1 MTALAGQYMG
11 QGAYAFKKGNTY
23 DWPMTHLGDA
33 RSEVTPRSFLG
44 MMIAAARHLT
54 PPVDRV
60 ITPEGIRHGLRA
72 ASKTRVD
79 QLHQEFPWIKG
90 VLAPLAGLLLP
101 QREDEVYQVWHRAE
115 TVARLI
121 ADAEN
126 SYLPPFPHGDRHGEH
141 ELFLALERIGVMF
154 RRNDDRLDMPD
165 LFRVAAKLLKKGAIA
180 PV

>member
-1 MTALAGQYMG
+1 
-11 QGAYAFKKGNTY
+11 
-23 DWPMTHLGDA
+23 
-33 RSEVTPRSFLG
+33 
-44 MMIAAARHLT
+44 
-54 PPVDRV
+54 
-60 ITPEGIRHGLRA
+60 
-72 ASKTRVD
+72 
-79 QLHQEFPWIKG
+79 QEFPWIKG

-101 QREDEVYQVWHRAE
+101 QREDEVYQVWRRAK

-126 SYLPPFPHGDRHGEH
+126 SYLPPFPDGDRHGER